1 MDVKMIKKGNKK
13 SKKSQ
18 VTIFIIIALII
29 VVLIAM
35 IFLIWRKPTIQVA
48 PEADPQKYI
57 ESCTK
62 TSVKEALDILGPR
75 GGSINPENYKLY
87 EEIPRIYLCYNENFY
102 LGCINQEPMLIE
114 HIEKEITDYIRPE
127 IENCFSSF
135 KEELGKKGYNVDLG
149 EMNITTEL
157 KTRKVFVTIDRKI
170 QLDKNQELRGFDSF
184 KVQITHPIYDLANV
198 AMEIINQESKYCNF
212 EYIGHMI
219 FYPRYNIN
227 KFVAGDSSKIYTVTE
242 VVSGKEFVFATK
254 GCVVPPGF

>member
-1 MDVKMIKKGNKK
+1 MIKSRLKK
-13 SKKSQ
+13 SKHAQ

-35 IFLIWRKPTIQVA
+35 VFLVWRKPTISFA
-48 PEADPQKYI
+48 PETDPQKYI

-62 TSVKEALDILGPR
+62 TSVKEALDILSPR

-87 EEIPRIYLCYNENFY
+87 EEIPRRYLCYNENFY
-102 LGCINQEPMLIE
+102 LACINQEPMLIE
-114 HIEKEITDYIRPE
+114 HIEKEITNYINPE

-135 KEELGKKGYNVDLG
+135 KEELEKKGYNIQIG

-170 QLDKNQELRGFDSF
+170 QLNKNQEERSFDNF
-184 KVQITHPIYDLANV
+184 KFQITHPIYDLANV

-227 KFVAGDSSKIYTVTE
+227 KFVAGDSSKVYTVSE
-242 VVSGKEFVFATK
+242 VVSGKEFVFAIK